1 VHFFGFLGYIHP
13 QIARMPPLDRA
24 LQEAFGTAHRIDCP
38 VCGLF
43 GTAYNC
49 CFDIIPLVRDEGLQV
64 AL

>member
-1 VHFFGFLGYIHP
+1 
-13 QIARMPPLDRA
+13 MPPLDRA